1 MAIVKNN
8 FFEDGD
14 VPTAAE
20 LNQPYDDAATAT
32 ATLGPENVADNWIT
46 IKHINAQPAGVF
58 NKLFKFIYSG
68 TSQFSTNSTSYVT
81 VDSTGANPSEVILGY
96 QPEQQEI
103 YRVECSGLVTNINA
117 EQTYD
122 STAGPPNGDR
132 NYYAFRLLLTY
143 DDGAG
148 PLTLSLG
155 EWGYSFTTMAGG
167 TSRYWTSSN
176 GQPKDTGVPLGFQT
190 FQFSKVFKHNGA
202 TGSRTFTKIELQSK
216 VNYNGNTL
224 KVSRNNIVVVRAT
237 R

>member
-20 LNQPYDDAATAT
+20 LNQPYDDAATVT

-46 IKHINAQPAGVF
+46 VKHINAQPAGVF
-58 NKLFKFIYSG
+58 NKLYKFIYEG
-68 TSQFSTNSTSYVT
+68 TSQFSTTSTSYVT
-81 VDSTGANPSEVILGY
+81 VNSTGANPSEVILGY
-96 QPEQQEI
+96 QPEQHEI
-103 YRVECSGLVTNINA
+103 YRVECSGLVTNIDA
-117 EQTYD
+117 TQTYD
-122 STAGPPNGDR
+122 STAGPPSGDR

-148 PLTLSLG
+148 PLTLNLG
-155 EWGYSFTTMAGG
+155 EWGYSFTSMAGG
-167 TSRYWTSSN
+167 TSRYYTAAN
-176 GQPKDTGVPLGFQT
+176 GLAENTGVPLGYQT

-202 TGSRTFTKIELQSK
+202 TGARTLTKIELQAK